1 MYLLYSI
8 LSSTVIFIVFKL
20 FSKFGIDRLQAII
33 VNYMV
38 ACAVGL
44 MFYEQPINLANVPGQ
59 PWFLGALVLG
69 VLFILIFNLMAL
81 TTQRSGIA
89 VVSIATKMSVVI
101 PILFGV
107 FYYKDHLGP
116 LKLLGII
123 LALVAVYLASLKQ
136 KDGLQLNKQNLIF
149 PILVF
154 LGSGL
159 IDAGI
164 KFLEDGYIA
173 KEDVPLFSALIFA
186 TAFVVGILILII
198 SSMTGKFRFQW
209 RNVLAGIALGVLN
222 YFSIYFLVQALRDGW
237 ESSTVFLINN
247 VGVVVIST
255 LAAIILFKEKM
266 LPKNWIG
273 LLLAV
278 LGILLVS
285 FSR

>member
-8 LSSTVIFIVFKL
+8 LSSTVIFIIFKL

-33 VNYMV
+33 VNYVV
-38 ACAVGL
+38 ACATGL
-44 MFYEQPINLANVPGQ
+44 MLYDRPIAFNQIPEQ
-59 PWFLGALVLG
+59 PWFLGALILG

-89 VVSIATKMSVVI
+89 VVSVATKMSVVI

-107 FYYKDHLGP
+107 FYYKDQLGP

-136 KDGLQLNKQNLIF
+136 NNGLHLKKENLIF

-159 IDAGI
+159 IDTSI
-164 KFLEDGYIA
+164 KFLEDGYISQ
-173 KEDVPLFSALIFA
+173 EDVPLFSALIFA
-186 TAFVVGILILII
+186 AAFAVGISIILLKCIKE
-198 SSMTGKFRFQW
+198 KFIFQW
-209 RNVLAGIALGVLN
+209 RNVLAGVALGLPN
-222 YFSIYFLVQALRDGW
+222 YFSIYFLVQALRTGW

-247 VGVVVIST
+247 VGIVVFST
-255 LAAIILFKEKM
+255 VAAILFFKEKM

-285 FSR
+285 LAN

>member
-8 LSSTVIFIVFKL
+8 LSSTVIFIIFKS
-20 FSKFGIDRLQAII
+20 FKRFGIDRLQAII
-33 VNYMV
+33 INYVV
-38 ACAVGL
+38 ACAAGL
-44 MFYEQPINLANVPGQ
+44 LLYERPIAFGQIPAQ
-59 PWFLGALVLG
+59 PWFLGALILG
-69 VLFILIFNLMAL
+69 ALFILIFNLMAL

-89 VVSIATKMSVVI
+89 VVSVATKMSVVI

-107 FYYKDHLGP
+107 FYYKDQLGP

-136 KDGLQLNKQNLIF
+136 KDGLIHKKENLIF

-164 KFLEDGYIA
+164 KFLEDDYIA
-173 KEDVPLFSALIFA
+173 PKDVPLFSALIFA
-186 TAFVVGILILII
+186 AAFTIGISILLIKCI
-198 SSMTGKFRFQW
+198 TGKFRFQW
-209 RNVLAGIALGVLN
+209 RNVLAGIALGLPN
-222 YFSIYFLVQALRDGW
+222 YFSIYFLVQALRNGW

-247 VGVVVIST
+247 VGIVVFST
-255 LAAIILFKEKM
+255 LTAVLFYKEKM

-278 LGILLVS
+278 LGIILVS
-285 FSR
+285 LSS

>member
-8 LSSTVIFIVFKL
+8 LSSTLIFIIFKS
-20 FSKFGIDRLQAII
+20 FSKFGINRLQAII

-38 ACAVGL
+38 ACAVGFL
-44 MFYEQPINLANVPGQ
+44 LYERPVALTEIPGQ
-59 PWFLGALVLG
+59 PWFLGALLLG
-69 VLFILIFNLMAL
+69 VLFILIFNLMAV

-89 VVSIATKMSVVI
+89 VVSVATKMSVVI

-107 FYYKDHLGP
+107 FYYKDQLGP

-136 KDGLQLNKQNLIF
+136 KNGLQLNKENLIF

-159 IDAGI
+159 IDASI

-186 TAFVVGILILII
+186 AAFAVGMTILILKCI
-198 SSMTGKFRFQW
+198 TGDFRFQW
-209 RNVLAGIALGVLN
+209 RNVLAGIALGVPN
-222 YFSIYFLVQALRDGW
+222 YFSIYFLVQALRNGW

-247 VGVVVIST
+247 VGVVIFST
-255 LAAIILFKEKM
+255 LAAILFFREKM

-273 LLLAV
+273 LILAV